1 MPRIT
6 WQRNCTQDTK
16 IAAWACGHSLALG
29 VNVHIAMHRVPLN
42 YFHIPQFG
50 TFILK
55 IGFIVI
61 LVSDWA
67 LKVYFSYI
75 LFFTFYLNHSFIMY
89 I

>member
-6 WQRNCTQDTK
+6 WQRNCTQDMK
-16 IAAWACGHSLALG
+16 IAAWACGHSRALG
-29 VNVHIAMHRVPLN
+29 VNLHLAIHRVRFN

-50 TFILK
+50 MCITK

-61 LVSDWA
+61 LVSDGA
-67 LKVYFSYI
+67 LKDYFSYI
-75 LFFTFYLNHSFIMY
+75 LFFTFYLNHICIMY